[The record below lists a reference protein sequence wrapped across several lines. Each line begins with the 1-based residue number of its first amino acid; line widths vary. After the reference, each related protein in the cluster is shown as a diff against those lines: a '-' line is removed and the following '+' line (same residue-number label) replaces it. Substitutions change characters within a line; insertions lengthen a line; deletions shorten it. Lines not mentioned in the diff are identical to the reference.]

1 MDLHAF
7 RPNSSRARFNPL
19 PLALLEGVLQ
29 PRGGNRHTH
38 GVKTAGRES
47 GAEYSQPWRDRDGR
61 SLLWPA
67 GAPPSKLRVGKKN
80 AGYRMDINP
89 PVHICTFFIQP
100 VKQRFEGHCHFY
112 DLASLP
118 SPPPPKTPVQ

>member
-80 AGYRMDINP
+80 AGHQSTGAYM
-89 PVHICTFFIQP
+89 HI
-100 VKQRFEGHCHFY
+100 FY
-112 DLASLP
+112 PACQT
-118 SPPPPKTPVQ
+118 KIRG